1 MQLDL
6 TDEEAE
12 ALTTCVRRAIQDDSY
27 PIAPRVGPLKN
38 VLFKLDPM
46 PQQRPTHSSSSGSP
60 TRRARKKRKP

>member
-12 ALTTCVRRAIQDDSY
+12 ALTTCLRLTIQDDSY
-27 PIAPRVGPLKN
+27 PMAPRVGPLKN

-46 PQQRPTHSSSSGSP
+46 PQQRPIRSPPPSSP
-60 TRRARKKRKP
+60 RRPKKKRK